1 MTNLRARLTV
11 LLASLIVLV
20 YLTMMSLLPHQT
32 SVAWQWGDVESHAP
46 MVSWQWGDV
55 ESVHM
60 KG

>member
-1 MTNLRARLTV
+1 MTNLRTRLTV
-11 LLASLIVLV
+11 LLAMFALIVCLSV
-20 YLTMMSLLPHQT
+20 VAYLPRHA

-46 MVSWQWGDV
+46 MISWQWGDV

>member
-11 LLASLIVLV
+11 LLAMFALIVCLSV
-20 YLTMMSLLPHQT
+20 VAYLPHQT
-32 SVAWQWGDVESHAP
+32 SVAWQWGDVESHSP
-46 MVSWQWGDV
+46 MISWQWGDV